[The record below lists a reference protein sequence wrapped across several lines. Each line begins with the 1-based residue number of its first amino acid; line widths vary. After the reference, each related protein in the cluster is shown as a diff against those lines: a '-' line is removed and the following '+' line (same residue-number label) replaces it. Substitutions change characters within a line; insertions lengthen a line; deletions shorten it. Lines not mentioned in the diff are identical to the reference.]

1 MTGTGIERLLNR
13 IAVEDR
19 GLGHRRRDG
28 VECASK
34 QLPAPGALLR
44 GPELRVSRREGDA
57 ARGHDPRRADA
68 LGDRD
73 EVAQQRGG
81 DPGAL
86 EFLRQR

>member
-1 MTGTGIERLLNR
+1 MGSSLNR

-19 GLGHRRRDG
+19 WLADLRGDG
-28 VECASK
+28 EQRPFE
-34 QLPAPGALLR
+34 QLPAPGALLH
-44 GPELRVSRREGDA
+44 GTELRVSRRKRDA
-57 ARGHDPRRADA
+57 ARGNDARRADA
-68 LGDRD
+68 PRDRD